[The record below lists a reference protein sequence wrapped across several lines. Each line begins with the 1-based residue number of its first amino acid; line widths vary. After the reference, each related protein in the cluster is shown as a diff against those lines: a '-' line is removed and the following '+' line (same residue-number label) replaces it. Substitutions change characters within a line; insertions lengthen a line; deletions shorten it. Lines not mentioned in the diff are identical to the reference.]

1 MQTRRP
7 HPIGEYLALLLQTT
21 MNSSKLSS
29 RHLVLNWLSER
40 GEYSK
45 AAGLASLSRK
55 ISSIGL
61 FLVSIYQVPR
71 HRLLVGSRNGAIAS
85 SLHLLPTSASLYK
98 STPNRS
104 LINLTVCGGLSREA
118 RT

>member
-1 MQTRRP
+1 MQMRRP
-7 HPIGEYLALLLQTT
+7 HPIGEYLALLLQAT

-29 RHLVLNWLSER
+29 KHLVLNWLLER

-61 FLVSIYQVPR
+61 FLILFSDFYLLALQL
-71 HRLLVGSRNGAIAS
+71 HDGNRLTAV
-85 SLHLLPTSASLYK
+85 LLGLK
-98 STPNRS
+98 RMFLNQRVRS
-104 LINLTVCGGLSREA
+104 
-118 RT
+118 